1 MSKPTIEQRVSLMRA
16 YKAICPYDHRIIESL
31 ADLEID
37 HIIPE
42 SLPAE
47 ELTALLKRLN
57 KENLDINSY
66 FNWFPVH
73 GTCNRSKSDTL
84 YPDTAL
90 HHLLAIAASKVPVV
104 REEEARF
111 DRQARSNDAL
121 ARVARQIELGALSK
135 EAAVA
140 FLQGTPI
147 TSSSKADPTILG
159 FSINLAEAAVTD
171 SRFDS
176 PGETLM
182 ELDDDECTE
191 PGFSP
196 ESLQAELEDSLRVLN
211 ALTVKSQPVENNG
224 ETLSVRYLIWPLNLD
239 LLPEKFPN
247 AWCLLEVAPFSEI
260 YPGQDPSALIDQAV
274 ILKRNEVI
282 LDQASPDPLPYRYC
296 PNCASSQFQRSSI
309 GTEKDHFYRIVCS
322 NCGWSEVF

>member
-1 MSKPTIEQRVSLMRA
+1 MRA
-16 YKAICPYDHRIIESL
+16 YKAICPYDHRLIESL

-42 SLPAE
+42 SLPAD
-47 ELTALLKRLN
+47 ELRALLKRLN
-57 KENLDINSY
+57 KEDLDINSY

-73 GTCNRSKSDTL
+73 GSCNRLKGDTL

-90 HHLLAIAASKVPVV
+90 HHLLVIAASKVPAV

-135 EAAVA
+135 EAAIS

-147 TSSSKADPTILG
+147 TSSSKTDPTILG
-159 FSINLAEAAVTD
+159 FSINLAEATMTD
-171 SRFDS
+171 PRFDS

-182 ELDDDECTE
+182 ELHDDESTE

-211 ALTVKSQPVENNG
+211 ALTVISQPVENNG
-224 ETLSVRYLIWPLNLD
+224 ETLSVRYAVWPLNLD

-260 YPGQDPSALIDQAV
+260 YPGQDPSALIDRAV
-274 ILKRNEVI
+274 ILKRNELI
-282 LDQASPDPLPYRYC
+282 LDQDSPGPLPYRYC
-296 PNCASSQFQRSSI
+296 PNCASTEFHRSSSA
-309 GTEKDHFYRIVCS
+309 TEKDNFYRIICS
-322 NCGWSEVF
+322 TCGWSEGF